1 MNKHEELIERLRA
14 SYEIGIDPADA
25 IDAAATALEAQAR
38 EIEGLRKQYDA
49 LILQL
54 VEALENHDGNYKLS
68 KSAGAAVNAA
78 ITAGRARL
86 EGTP

>member
-38 EIEGLRKQYDA
+38 EIEGLRKQDDE
-49 LILQL
+49 LILRL
-54 VEALENHDGNYKLS
+54 VEALENYPSGRS
-68 KSAGAAVNAA
+68 QAAA
-78 ITAGRARL
+78 AGRARL
-86 EGTP
+86 EGKP

>member
-38 EIEGLRKQYDA
+38 EIEGAAQAIRRTDPATGGGAGESRQDQRIPKQPQNHHRRPCA
-49 LILQL
+49 AG
-54 VEALENHDGNYKLS
+54 EA
-68 KSAGAAVNAA
+68 A
-78 ITAGRARL
+78 
-86 EGTP
+86 

>member
-1 MNKHEELIERLRA
+1 MALSDTAHEIYSACQLAPGEGVVDAVARLE
-14 SYEIGIDPADA
+14 SLLTEV
-25 IDAAATALEAQAR
+25 
-38 EIEGLRKQYDA
+38 RKQDDA

-86 EGTP
+86 EGKP